1 MMLTTRMFRLCV
13 GVVLC
18 GFASMAM
25 AINISQGQGALL
37 YDAQQAKGPSSPLV
51 VSPGYWKAHITA
63 FNTDASEGKTITRLY
78 PYSGDMEMYCTDPS
92 TCIYSGSKQNVFVY
106 YNPPAFGK
114 TSVAAYRAAFPSALI
129 LTIIDGSTKSSL
141 LRALS
146 YTDVGVGAAG
156 VVVHEVCSDPHVDGV
171 FFDLEPFD
179 ITVPG
184 QFALYQAIA
193 KQFAGD
199 VCIDDKHP
207 KGRVFGVFLN
217 PNKVAA
223 RDWGKVAAALG
234 PNGFVAVSAY
244 DVKDTSPPV
253 PVSIQAYTASITGML
268 EKMDA
273 ASRANEIPYTVVIP
287 AASSFSEFNKFG
299 FYDASNP
306 PSDFRLQKDYTPD
319 GITQLGYVKAV
330 REIILATC
338 KSSFYLGRDYWSWG
352 QYKSPN
358 PSAEQM
364 LLPAIP
370 EGEVVNY
377 LKNY

>member
-1 MMLTTRMFRLCV
+1 MLSIRVFKLCF

-18 GFASMAM
+18 CLASASM
-25 AINISQGQGALL
+25 AINIPQGQGALL
-37 YDAQQAKGPSSPLV
+37 YDAQQNGGPSSPFV
-51 VSPGYWKAHITA
+51 ASPGHWEPNITA
-63 FNTDASEGKTITRLY
+63 FNASAVEGKTITRLY
-78 PYSGDMEMYCTDPS
+78 PYSGDIEMYCTDPS

-106 YNPPAFGK
+106 YDPPAFGK
-114 TSVAAYRAAFPSALI
+114 TSVAAYRSAFPNALI

-146 YTDVGVGAAG
+146 YIDVGVGTAG
-156 VVVHEVCSDPHVDGV
+156 VVAGEVCSDINADGV

-193 KQFAGD
+193 KQFASAA
-199 VCIDDKHP
+199 CIDAKHP

-223 RDWGKVAAALG
+223 GDWGKVAAALG

-253 PVSIQAYTASITGML
+253 PVSIQLYTSSITGML
-268 EKMDA
+268 GKMDA
-273 ASRANEIPYTVVIP
+273 ASRANKIPYTVVIP

-319 GITQLGYVKAV
+319 GITQLGYMKAV
-330 REIILATC
+330 RAIILSTC
-338 KSSFYLGRDYWSWG
+338 KSPFYLGRDYWSWS

-377 LKNY
+377 LQNY

>member
-1 MMLTTRMFRLCV
+1 MLTTRMSRLCF
-13 GVVLC
+13 GVLFC
-18 GFASMAM
+18 CLSAASM
-25 AINISQGQGALL
+25 AINISPGQGALL
-37 YDAQQAKGPSSPLV
+37 YDQQQAKGPSSPFV
-51 VSPGYWKAHITA
+51 VSPGYWEPNITA
-63 FNTDASEGKTITRLY
+63 FNVGASEGKTITRLY
-78 PYSGDMEMYCTDPS
+78 PYSGDVEMYCTDPS
-92 TCIYSGSKQNVFVY
+92 TCIHSGKKQNVFVY

-129 LTIIDGSTKSSL
+129 LTIIDGSTKSNL

-146 YTDVGVGAAG
+146 YTDVGVGTAG
-156 VVVHEVCSDPHVDGV
+156 VVVGEICTDPNVDGV

-184 QFALYQAIA
+184 QFALYQAVA
-193 KQFAGD
+193 KQFASD
-199 VCIDDKHP
+199 ACIDDKHP

-217 PNKVAA
+217 PNKVDVG
-223 RDWGKVAAALG
+223 DWGNVAAALG

-253 PVSIQAYTASITGML
+253 PVSIQRYTASITGML

-273 ASRANEIPYTVVIP
+273 ASRANKIPYTVVIP
-287 AASSFSEFNKFG
+287 AASSFSEFNQFG
-299 FYDASNP
+299 FYDPSNP
-306 PSDFRLQKDYTPD
+306 PSDFRLQKDYTPE
-319 GITQLGYVKAV
+319 GITQLGYMKAV
-330 REIILATC
+330 RAIILSTC
-338 KSSFYLGRDYWSWG
+338 KSSYYLGRDYWSWG

-358 PSAEQM
+358 PSAGQM

-377 LKNY
+377 LQHT